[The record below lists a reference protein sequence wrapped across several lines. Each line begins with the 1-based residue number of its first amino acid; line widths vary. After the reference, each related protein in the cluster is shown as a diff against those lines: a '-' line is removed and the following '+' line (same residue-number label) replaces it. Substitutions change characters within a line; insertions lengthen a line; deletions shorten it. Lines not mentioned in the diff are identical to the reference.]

1 LMMNETNFFSV
12 IIPTYNRERVLFRA
26 VNSVMNQTY
35 FDFDLWIIDDGSTDA
50 TEHLVKEYRKHHP
63 QREKIFYQKI
73 ANQGVSAARNVGI
86 QISEGK
92 WLAFLDSD
100 DEWLPDKLFKQ
111 RKFIDERPEVKLVH
125 GEEIWIRNGVR
136 VNPRK
141 IHQKYGGFIYKLCLP
156 LCLISPSA
164 AVVERNM
171 LHSMGN
177 FDEDFTVCEDYFLW
191 LKITSLFE
199 VGFITD
205 PLIKKYGGHED
216 QLSHKYHSMDY
227 YRVKAMHKILMT
239 RNLSEDDRQATL
251 KELIAKCEILIAGYL
266 KHNNLINLEEIKIIY
281 DHARNQLKGMGC

>member
-1 LMMNETNFFSV
+1 MNNENNFFSV
-12 IIPTYNRERVLFRA
+12 IIPTYNREKVLFRA
-26 VNSVMNQTY
+26 INSVMNQTF

-50 TEHLVKEYRKHHP
+50 TEHLVNEYRKHHP
-63 QREKIFYQKI
+63 LREKIFYQKI
-73 ANQGVSAARNVGI
+73 ENQGVSAARNVGI
-86 QISEGK
+86 QISEGR

-100 DEWLPDKLFKQ
+100 DEWLPDKLYKQ
-111 RKFIDERPEVKLVH
+111 RKFIDERPDIKIVH

-136 VNPRK
+136 VNPKK
-141 IHQKYGGFIYKLCLP
+141 IHQKYGGVIYKLCLP
-156 LCLISPSA
+156 LCRISPSA
-164 AVVERNM
+164 AVIERQM
-171 LHSMGN
+171 LLSMGN

-266 KHNNLINLEEIKIIY
+266 KHNNLKNLEEIKIIY